1 MTAAEVKRRRGL
13 RRYGQRLAYLMIALA
28 LAATAGATTL
38 AGFRLHH
45 AVIVERQTLRTQE
58 FAQKALEL
66 QNIALAAQAQMR
78 VTPAL
83 AAKQRRAIEDA
94 NAALG
99 SLRRHDAAEGARLE
113 GAYRVYVDRAKVA
126 FIAASRNAGVAPN
139 NLEQLVQHSLAA
151 LQSLTGA
158 EVASRAAEAQR
169 VNPSARRALIGAAI
183 GAGLLVIFLIW
194 QFELERRSG
203 RIDRDNADRAEELAR
218 LRDEFVAIVSH
229 ELRTPLTSIVGYLE
243 LLSDDGADNLT
254 ADQKA
259 YLEVVYRSTHR
270 LGDLVGDLLLVAE
283 AERTP
288 LALELS
294 AVDIATLAA
303 QAVEAA
309 RPAADA
315 RRIELRLDTGAGTA
329 LQGDPTRLAQ
339 MLDNLVSNALKFTPE
354 GGLVTVRA
362 ANRNGQAVFE
372 VSDTGNG
379 IGSADQARLFE
390 PFYRARTATEHAVPG
405 TGLGLTITKA
415 IIDAHHGTIEVE
427 SAPSAGTTFRVRIP
441 QA

>member
-1 MTAAEVKRRRGL
+1 MAAGGAKRRRGL
-13 RRYGQRLAYLMIALA
+13 RQYSQRLAYLLIALA
-28 LAATAGATTL
+28 LAATVGATTL

-58 FAQKALEL
+58 FAQRTLEL
-66 QNIALAAQAQMR
+66 QNIALAAEAQMR

-83 AAKQRRAIEDA
+83 AAKQRRAVEDA
-94 NAALG
+94 NAAFDN
-99 SLRRHDAAEGARLE
+99 LRLHDAAEGARLE
-113 GAYRVYVDRAKVA
+113 GVYRLYIGRAKVA
-126 FIAASRNAGVAPN
+126 FIAASRNAGTAPN

-158 EVASRAAEAQR
+158 EVARRAAETQR

-183 GAGLLVIFLIW
+183 GAGFLVVFLIW

-203 RIDRDNADRAEELAR
+203 RIDRDNASRAEELAR
-218 LRDEFVAIVSH
+218 LRDEFVAVVSH

-243 LLSDDGADNLT
+243 LLSDDGMDNLT

-270 LGDLVGDLLLVAE
+270 LSDLVGDLLLVAE
-283 AERTP
+283 AERAP
-288 LALELS
+288 LALELG

-303 QAVEAA
+303 QSVEAA
-309 RPAADA
+309 RPAAGA
-315 RRIELRLDTGAGTA
+315 RGIDLRLETGTETA

-354 GGLVTVRA
+354 GGRVTVRA
-362 ANRNGQAVFE
+362 GNRNGHAVFE
-372 VSDTGNG
+372 VSDTGTG
-379 IGSADQARLFE
+379 IGVTDQARLFE
-390 PFYRARTATEHAVPG
+390 PFYRARTATERAVPG

-415 IIDAHHGTIEVE
+415 IVDAHRGTIEVD
-427 SAPSAGTTFRVRIP
+427 STPSVGTTFRVRIP
-441 QA
+441 DA